1 MYFRAREIVQW
12 LQTLAGDQGS
22 VPSIYMVAQTI
33 YNSNLGYLL
42 YVSGIYGYEVHVE
55 LIHTFRQYIHTHK
68 KKGWDITKPLC
79 YKKYY
84 TLILVINM

>member
-42 YVSGIYGYEVHVE
+42 YVSGIYLNYCAQKAEKICTLLLQGQIVGKQKRFMAAADL
-55 LIHTFRQYIHTHK
+55 LIVV
-68 KKGWDITKPLC
+68 PC
-79 YKKYY
+79 
-84 TLILVINM
+84 